1 MVLAR
6 RFAALSGSFDPE
18 SLRDV
23 IGDASPEVT
32 LAVTA
37 DLADACDTGAEGGQW
52 LMRGSV
58 RRREIDGLATAG
70 ELDQAISWRKTL
82 PLDDAA
88 EDLLAALA
96 GSGRYAETAVR
107 KTIDEYAGRDTL
119 NRIAVALDRAGER
132 APAHGA
138 MEAARSALGRLDAR
152 DRAEVMLN
160 RGFFGRV
167 SETQQI
173 AAWLARPTTKRP
185 VTALFVTGLPGIGKS
200 TLVDE
205 AARRASEASPP
216 WIIVRLDFD
225 RSALDVQD
233 LVGLTMEIARQ
244 VSIAVGDEAERL
256 RRALIA
262 AAGAA
267 PSADPDVKG
276 ERREHV
282 PDELAFTLGAVIR
295 GAGRQTLLILDT
307 LEVLRGRGETHPGQL
322 SACLDELC
330 DRGLTPLAVVA
341 AGRGDA
347 LDSAAD
353 RIGSRID
360 LPGLDPADADAMLG
374 GLDVPQTA
382 FADIRELAE
391 GNPLVLRLAAM
402 AVRDAGPEALTRARG
417 RKEVAAAYLYRFLL
431 SRITDPTLRRL
442 AQPGLVVRR
451 INPDVIAEVLAPQL
465 KLGRLEPTRAVALFD
480 ALAKHHW
487 LVEPDPTPG
496 WVRHR
501 SDIRTVLLR
510 LLYSGSSRATAAR
523 IDRAAAKWFE
533 RRPESF
539 AQVEAAYHRLQAMR
553 GGADPPTIDPQVIHL
568 FDKETIAELP
578 QAAQD
583 RVRTARGERTSRL
596 RVTPKRRHHPR
607 WSWPQ
612 PMSWRRCS
620 SRPSSSRPP
629 SSTTVRSRSRTSI
642 RSPPKD
648 GIAQTLL
655 SRAGR
660 WRDATKDLRQQRTL
674 EPLDDA
680 SFNDR
685 SPLSALADLEMWAEM
700 QFARLIRILERDTSL
715 TTYAADL
722 LRRGIKG
729 GLGSGAL
736 GFALLHAGAP
746 RGSASR
752 SLFNPVE
759 GAVSVWTGDPTF
771 AVDALARPA
780 SQLATR
786 VSPSAGLVQGGR
798 PPLQPR
804 LPDASTPAGA
814 ARFLAA
820 SSPYASVAESLRS
833 LDRGR
838 VGTHLAS
845 VDFDIAEAGGLPPS
859 GAGDWSV
866 SAAVSPDGSIESVA
880 SLGLLAEWLGAAAFV
895 LRHPDLHLLAQS
907 AERWRRA
914 NGGVWGYPLVSRTDE
929 PPWLRRPDA
938 TTADRIQQLLQADH
952 PVASA
957 EDQLRLWWGGSTGDA
972 PSLAERIGRRFPAAI
987 REARALQTARNPL
1000 VRRSGPRSL
1009 WSNGAC
1015 HLPSFRPWRCS
1026 SRRIESKGG
1035 DRHDRWFGGRPAAS
1049 GEVTWSR
1056 CGGPAG
1062 DRQRAARTDGGIEH
1076 AVRGGWYRRA
1086 RGDDDT
1092 RGARSNCAA
1101 GGSASAADQERC
1113 GGARH
1118 RCR

>member
-1 MVLAR
+1 MIRLPAESTRESVVLAR

-58 RRREIDGLATAG
+58 RRREIDDLATAG
-70 ELDQAISWRKTL
+70 ELDHAIAWRKTL

-107 KTIDEYAGRDTL
+107 KTIDEDAGRDTL

-138 MEAARSALGRLDAR
+138 LEAARSALGRLDAR
-152 DRAEVMLN
+152 DRAEVMLS

-216 WIIVRLDFD
+216 WIVVRLDFD

-244 VSIAVGDEAERL
+244 VSIAVSDEAERL

-295 GAGRQTLLILDT
+295 GAGRPILLILDT
-307 LEVLRGRGETHPGQL
+307 LEVLRGRGETHPGRL
-322 SACLDELC
+322 FACLDELC

-374 GLDVPQTA
+374 GLGVPQTA

-417 RKEVAAAYLYRFLL
+417 RQEVAAAYLYRFLL

-451 INPDVIAEVLAPQL
+451 INPAVIAEVLAPQL

-553 GGADPPTIDPQVIHL
+553 GGAEPPTIDPQVIHL

-583 RVRTARGERTSRL
+583 RIRTARGERTSRF
-596 RVTPKRRHHPR
+596 
-607 WSWPQ
+607 
-612 PMSWRRCS
+612 
-620 SRPSSSRPP
+620 
-629 SSTTVRSRSRTSI
+629 RSDTEAAASPDAVAAAAKELEALLERGDVLEAAFVYDRTFAKQDLDP
-642 RSPPKD
+642 RSPEA
-648 GIAQTLL
+648 GIARTFLW
-655 SRAGR
+655 RAGR

-700 QFARLIRILERDTSL
+700 QFARLVRTFERDTSL
-715 TTYAADL
+715 ATYAADL

-729 GLGSGAL
+729 ALGSGAL
-736 GFALLHAGAP
+736 GFALLRAGAP

-752 SLFNPVE
+752 SLFDPVE
-759 GAVSVWTGDPTF
+759 GAVSVWTGDPTS

-786 VSPSAGLVQGGR
+786 VSPSAGLVQSGR

-814 ARFLAA
+814 ARLLAA

-859 GAGDWSV
+859 GAGDWLV

-907 AERWRRA
+907 AERWRRTTA
-914 NGGVWGYPLVSRTDE
+914 GDWGYPLVSRTDE
-929 PPWLRRPDA
+929 PPWLRRLDA

-987 REARALQTARNPL
+987 REARAAADREEPAGAAERAAIALEQRSVPSAFVPSVAVLIASDRIEG
-1000 VRRSGPRSL
+1000 RRS
-1009 WSNGAC
+1009 
-1015 HLPSFRPWRCS
+1015 
-1026 SRRIESKGG
+1026 
-1035 DRHDRWFGGRPAAS
+1035 
-1049 GEVTWSR
+1049 T
-1056 CGGPAG
+1056 
-1062 DRQRAARTDGGIEH
+1062 
-1076 AVRGGWYRRA
+1076 
-1086 RGDDDT
+1086 
-1092 RGARSNCAA
+1092 
-1101 GGSASAADQERC
+1101 
-1113 GGARH
+1113 
-1118 RCR
+1118 